1 MRKNSVYDY
10 DETHYKDEGAELVAR
25 IVANGLKTAIHCY
38 RVPERRKFKQAGK
51 EEKQEMR

>member
-51 EEKQEMR
+51 EEKQ